1 MFSTILVFY
10 INWNSADAE
19 DLQVYV
25 FLDLNNES
33 TSRAKSTSSFYSEQ
47 KKPIVIDF
55 LETSAF
61 QVGAGVVMNILYW
74 EFTYG

>member
-1 MFSTILVFY
+1 MFY

-25 FLDLNNES
+25 FLDLDLNNES
-33 TSRAKSTSSFYSEQ
+33 ASRAKNTSSFYSEQ

-61 QVGAGVVMNILYW
+61 QVGAGVVMNILH
-74 EFTYG
+74 

>member
-19 DLQVYV
+19 DLQVYM

-33 TSRAKSTSSFYSEQ
+33 TSRAKNTSSFYSEQ

-55 LETSAF
+55 LEPSAF
-61 QVGAGVVMNILYW
+61 QVGAGVVMNILH
-74 EFTYG
+74 